1 MRDERTNSG
10 APGNRLTSKHCS
22 GCARVKPTSDFYI
35 YRNGKPSS
43 RCKDCQCR
51 AARTTSRNRQN
62 ALRALIAAH
71 NHEYRSLLAAER
83 AKSRDDADA
92 AAGGGQD
99 VA

>member
-10 APGNRLTSKHCS
+10 ALGNGPVSKRCS
-22 GCARVKPTSDFYI
+22 GCDRVKPTSDFYT
-35 YRNGKPSS
+35 YSNGKLSS

-71 NHEYRSLLAAER
+71 NREFRSLLAAER
-83 AKSRDDADA
+83 AKSRNDAK
-92 AAGGGQD
+92 AGGGPD

>member
-10 APGNRLTSKHCS
+10 ALGNGPVSKRCS
-22 GCARVKPTSDFYI
+22 GCGRVKPSSDFYT
-35 YRNGKPSS
+35 YRNGKHSS

-71 NHEYRSLLAAER
+71 NREYRSLLAAER
-83 AKSRDDADA
+83 AKSRNGAKS
-92 AAGGGQD
+92 GGGPD

>member
-10 APGNRLTSKHCS
+10 ALGNGPVSKRCS
-22 GCARVKPTSDFYI
+22 GCGRVKPTSDFYT
-35 YRNGKPSS
+35 YRNGKLSS

-51 AARTTSRNRQN
+51 TARTTSRNRQN

-71 NHEYRSLLAAER
+71 NREYRSLLAAER
-83 AKSRDDADA
+83 AKGRNDAV
-92 AAGGGQD
+92 AGGGPD

>member
-10 APGNRLTSKHCS
+10 ALGNGPVSKHCS
-22 GCARVKPTSDFYI
+22 GCGRVKPTSDFYA
-35 YRNGKPSS
+35 YRNGKLSS

-51 AARTTSRNRQN
+51 TARTTSRNRQN

-71 NHEYRSLLAAER
+71 SCEYRSLLAAER
-83 AKSRDDADA
+83 ARSRSDAK
-92 AAGGGQD
+92 AGGDTD